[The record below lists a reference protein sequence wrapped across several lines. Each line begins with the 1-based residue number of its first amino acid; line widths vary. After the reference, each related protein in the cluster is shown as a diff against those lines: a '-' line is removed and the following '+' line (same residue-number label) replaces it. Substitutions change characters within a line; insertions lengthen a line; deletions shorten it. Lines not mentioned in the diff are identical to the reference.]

1 MKEIATLILTA
12 IGGFAAMVAVQ
23 LLLTEVVSIGD
34 YATYV
39 LLALSSSALQFGLPA
54 IVCKRMIATSG
65 DWRRWQLKDGDV
77 KRQAYVINQLFSV
90 IILIVMCQPVVEW
103 SYYVSDRLCGWA
115 GIKAWTEPM
124 RVSSDLLLGF
134 ILRYDSVWKWGV
146 SILTIAV
153 VPAVCEELFFRG
165 TLLPMLQKRTGNWH
179 LSIVV
184 TAAVF
189 SLMHLDIVGFLPRF
203 LLGVMLGLV
212 YYLCKGNMVMP
223 VVMHTLNNLIVVV
236 TVGVSDEGVKQALS
250 AGPEWPGLVMPLVS
264 LGIVLLEIKTLEI
277 IKNKIEGGQEGIGA

>member
-23 LLLTEVVSIGD
+23 LLLTEVISIGD

-39 LLALSSSALQFGLPA
+39 LLALSSSVLQFGLPA

-115 GIKAWTEPM
+115 GIKVWTESLQ
-124 RVSSDLLLGF
+124 VSSDLLLGF
-134 ILRYDSVWKWGV
+134 ILRYDSVWEWGV

-236 TVGVSDEGVKQALS
+236 SVGVSDEGVKQALS

>member
-1 MKEIATLILTA
+1 M
-12 IGGFAAMVAVQ
+12 
-23 LLLTEVVSIGD
+23 
-34 YATYV
+34 
-39 LLALSSSALQFGLPA
+39 
-54 IVCKRMIATSG
+54 
-65 DWRRWQLKDGDV
+65 
-77 KRQAYVINQLFSV
+77 
-90 IILIVMCQPVVEW
+90 
-103 SYYVSDRLCGWA
+103 
-115 GIKAWTEPM
+115 
-124 RVSSDLLLGF
+124 
-134 ILRYDSVWKWGV
+134 
-146 SILTIAV
+146 TIAV

-236 TVGVSDEGVKQALS
+236 SVGVSDEGVKQALS

-264 LGIVLLEIKTLEI
+264 LGVVLLEIKTLEI